1 MGAEERRQFDN
12 APTPRSHF
20 GHDLVGPAR
29 DIAPHMGNVSELV
42 QVHTGPVKVSRH
54 RQELAAEGAPGEEGG
69 TAFGQ
74 RRLDQEPLYRQ
85 ALGRRP
91 GHDPGLFLGRQAHT
105 DHALAPTR
113 PTP

>member
-1 MGAEERRQFDN
+1 MGQ
-12 APTPRSHF
+12 
-20 GHDLVGPAR
+20 
-29 DIAPHMGNVSELV
+29 VSELV

-54 RQELAAEGAPGEEGG
+54 RQELTAQGASGKEGG

-91 GHDPGLFLGRQAHT
+91 GHDPGLFLGREAYADYT
-105 DHALAPTR
+105 LAPTR